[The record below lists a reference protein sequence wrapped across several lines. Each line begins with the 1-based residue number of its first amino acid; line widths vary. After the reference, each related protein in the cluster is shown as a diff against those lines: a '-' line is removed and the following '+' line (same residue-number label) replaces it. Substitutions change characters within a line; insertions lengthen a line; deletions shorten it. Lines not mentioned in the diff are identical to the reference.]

1 MTGKTNEDY
10 DRLAR
15 GNEDRF
21 SVIEDKLNRALEL
34 LEQGDVDTAKE
45 RVEEAAYS
53 AGNGVKENLVATQ
66 KSL

>member
-1 MTGKTNEDY
+1 MTGSTIEDY

-21 SVIEDKLNRALEL
+21 SVIEDKLNRAMEL
-34 LEQGDVDTAKE
+34 LDAGDVPKAREFVDD
-45 RVEEAAYS
+45 AAHD
-53 AGNGVKENLVATQ
+53 AGKGVRDNVVATQ